1 MGFLVDR
8 GLSAEQVAATS
19 RGEMDAKGTD
29 EGSWSEDR
37 RVDILLAN

>member
-1 MGFLVDR
+1 M
-8 GLSAEQVAATS
+8 ATTS

-29 EGSWSEDR
+29 ERSWSQDR